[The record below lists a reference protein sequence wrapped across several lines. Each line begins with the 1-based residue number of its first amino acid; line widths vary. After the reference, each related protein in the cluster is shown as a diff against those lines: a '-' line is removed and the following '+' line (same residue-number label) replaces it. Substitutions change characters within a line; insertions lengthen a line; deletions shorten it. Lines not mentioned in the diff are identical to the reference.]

1 MTEDIRI
8 IKTKENI
15 QNTFINIMAEQD
27 FEKITVKAITSRAR
41 INKSTFYRNYA
52 DKYDLFYSIISN
64 LLREYKATL
73 SPDFF
78 ELVSIGSIAAIEKAI
93 NPIIDFFDQNKRTL
107 LIIHSCQLSSIL
119 FDGMVTELHD
129 VLIKKT
135 DKKDFLVKSF
145 YCTLIANNILT
156 SIKWWH
162 IYNNHRMS
170 KMDFI
175 NVVTTTINE
184 GIVSSID

>member
-1 MTEDIRI
+1 MTEDIRR

-27 FEKITVKAITSRAR
+27 LEKITVKAITSRAR

-93 NPIIDFFDQNKRTL
+93 NPIIDF
-107 LIIHSCQLSSIL
+107 L
-119 FDGMVTELHD
+119 FT
-129 VLIKKT
+129 
-135 DKKDFLVKSF
+135 
-145 YCTLIANNILT
+145 
-156 SIKWWH
+156 
-162 IYNNHRMS
+162 
-170 KMDFI
+170 
-175 NVVTTTINE
+175 
-184 GIVSSID
+184 

>member
-1 MTEDIRI
+1 MTEDIRR

-27 FEKITVKAITSRAR
+27 LEEITVKAITSRAR

-135 DKKDFLVKSF
+135 DKKDSLVKSF

>member
-1 MTEDIRI
+1 MTEDIRR

-27 FEKITVKAITSRAR
+27 LEKITVKAITSRARINKR

-93 NPIIDFFDQNKRTL
+93 NPIIDFFDP
-107 LIIHSCQLSSIL
+107 
-119 FDGMVTELHD
+119 E
-129 VLIKKT
+129 
-135 DKKDFLVKSF
+135 
-145 YCTLIANNILT
+145 
-156 SIKWWH
+156 
-162 IYNNHRMS
+162 MS
-170 KMDFI
+170 
-175 NVVTTTINE
+175 N
-184 GIVSSID
+184 

>member
-27 FEKITVKAITSRAR
+27 LEKITVKAITSRAR

-129 VLIKKT
+129 VLIKKRI
-135 DKKDFLVKSF
+135 KKILLLKAF
-145 YCTLIANNILT
+145 IAL
-156 SIKWWH
+156 
-162 IYNNHRMS
+162 
-170 KMDFI
+170 
-175 NVVTTTINE
+175 
-184 GIVSSID
+184 